1 MRVVVCICSRL
12 GECLAVPSVLVADS
26 DVVSGVVVI
35 ADCKMECIGT
45 GATILVGIVEG
56 VCTRGSV
63 IVVVPSVGIAGI
75 LVERLVCALI
85 DCQV

>member
-1 MRVVVCICSRL
+1 MVVGIRTGL
-12 GECLAVPSVLVADS
+12 GECLAVPSVLVAGS

-35 ADCKMECIGT
+35 TNREVEGIGT
-45 GATILVGIVEG
+45 EATLLVGVVEG

-75 LVERLVCALI
+75 LVERLVCAM
-85 DCQV
+85 VNGKV

>member
-12 GECLAVPSVLVADS
+12 GECLAVPCVLVAGG

-35 ADCKMECIGT
+35 ANREMERVGA

-56 VCTRGSV
+56 VCT
-63 IVVVPSVGIAGI
+63 
-75 LVERLVCALI
+75 
-85 DCQV
+85 